1 MRINVPVRL
10 DTDAEYEL
18 TGEEIAA
25 ALVDLSREHPNGWP
39 HAAHLITVAL
49 TVLRNVPDEIVNGI
63 KDAPRSIIHKEL
75 TAQLARYEPR
85 AAPVGQNEDQV
96 THQQLLAA
104 LVTLN
109 RLHNLGDAVYDVRER
124 ADLSNFAG
132 SSWQHPDV
140 VAYGEASAVVMR
152 AIRQYKPGTVL
163 SEDA

>member
-1 MRINVPVRL
+1 MSQH
-10 DTDAEYEL
+10 
-18 TGEEIAA
+18 EE
-25 ALVDLSREHPNGWP
+25 D
-39 HAAHLITVAL
+39 
-49 TVLRNVPDEIVNGI
+49 
-63 KDAPRSIIHKEL
+63 DAP
-75 TAQLARYEPR
+75 
-85 AAPVGQNEDQV
+85 V
-96 THQQLLAA
+96 THAQLLAA

-152 AIRQYKPGTVL
+152 AIRQYKPGTVV